1 MKSRGVRMAKI
12 LLVDDDEFTC
22 RLIKEI
28 LEDDGHSLII
38 ANDGKAGIEALRNNA
53 GIDLVIMDIV
63 MPVMNG
69 FEAVKLIRAD
79 PAISQVPILAVTI
92 RDTSGDYED
101 IYAAGCDAFVAKP
114 VEADRLLDRVNALL
128 T

>member
-1 MKSRGVRMAKI
+1 MAKI

-69 FEAVKLIRAD
+69 FEAVKLIRN
-79 PAISQVPILAVTI
+79 S
-92 RDTSGDYED
+92 SGRETGSSRLFPS
-101 IYAAGCDAFVAKP
+101 ATVCLFP
-114 VEADRLLDRVNALL
+114 VSH
-128 T
+128 

>member
-1 MKSRGVRMAKI
+1 
-12 LLVDDDEFTC
+12 
-22 RLIKEI
+22 
-28 LEDDGHSLII
+28 
-38 ANDGKAGIEALRNNA
+38 
-53 GIDLVIMDIV
+53 

-79 PAISQVPILAVTI
+79 PAISKVPILAVTI

-101 IYAAGCDAFVAKP
+101 IYAAGCDAYVAKP
-114 VEADRLLDRVNALL
+114 VEANRLLDRVNSLL